1 MNASNEAVND
11 ATLTALVT
19 GVSSGIGRETAGLLA
34 EQGFRVFGTARNLT
48 TTDPIAGVEL
58 IPMDVMDDTSVADGV
73 NSVLKAAGQI
83 HFLLNNAGYALRGAL
98 VETSVEEARLA
109 L

>member
-73 NSVLKAAGQI
+73 NFGPEGCGPESLSAQQCRLCIA
-83 HFLLNNAGYALRGAL
+83 RGAGGD
-98 VETSVEEARLA
+98 ER
-109 L
+109 